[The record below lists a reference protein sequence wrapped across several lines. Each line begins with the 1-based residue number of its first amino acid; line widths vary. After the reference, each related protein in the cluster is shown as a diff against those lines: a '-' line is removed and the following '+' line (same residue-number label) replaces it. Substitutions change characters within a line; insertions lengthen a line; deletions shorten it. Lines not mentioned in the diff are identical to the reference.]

1 MTSERQ
7 LLIVA
12 PDSNIA
18 PTDEALESL
27 LEELLVPQDFK
38 GLGGKLKAVGIT
50 ALNAYFDLSI
60 VRAAFKP
67 SQEKELKA
75 AARDLLSS
83 YPEVKALLLYLIRQL
98 YQMDLPKMMPEA
110 WVVSPGS
117 EQLKKLQCS
126 DGYFQPNVVYARHP
140 VASDYFIKFAEF
152 HKKLLEEKKRE
163 FIQLLTSLGAKRI
176 YLTNKN
182 QHNKSSG
189 ATAKLDDPTNI
200 SNVGIETTMGQSSF
214 SDLKIDGEFGLP
226 TTLPKVP
233 KNLKWLKREDL
244 WQTIVHG
251 RQDGQWMK
259 KYQVSFKYLESFGIT
274 SDLAAKLQGFGLSI
288 GGNFSSMQ
296 ILEEEYL
303 VEFFS
308 REEYE
313 ANGQL

>member
-12 PDSNIA
+12 PDSNIV

-27 LEELLVPQDFK
+27 LGELLVPEDFK
-38 GLGGKLKAVGIT
+38 GLGGM
-50 ALNAYFDLSI
+50 
-60 VRAAFKP
+60 
-67 SQEKELKA
+67 LKA
-75 AARDLLSS
+75 AGISALNSYNPAAILERLQGKAPKAAKRAMILSLDS
-83 YPEVKALLLYLIRQL
+83 EVKALLIYLMRQL
-98 YQMDLPKMMPEA
+98 YQLDLPKMMPEA
-110 WVVSPGS
+110 WVVSPAS
-117 EQLKKLQCS
+117 EALKNFQCS

-140 VASDYFIKFAEF
+140 VASDYYIKFAYF
-152 HKKLLEEKKRE
+152 HKKLLEEKKKE

-176 YLTNKN
+176 YLTSKN
-182 QHNKSSG
+182 QQSKSSG
-189 ATAKLDDPTNI
+189 ATAKIDDPTNI
-200 SNVGIETTMGQSSF
+200 ANVGIGTTMGQSSL
-214 SDLKIDGEFGLP
+214 SDLKFDGEFGLP

-233 KNLKWLKREDL
+233 DNLKWLKREDL

-259 KYQVSFKYLESFGIT
+259 KYQVSFKYVESFGIT
-274 SDLAAKLQGFGLSI
+274 SDLAAKLEGFGLSI

-296 ILEEEYL
+296 ILEEEYF

-313 ANGQL
+313 ASGQL

>member
-27 LEELLVPQDFK
+27 ITELLVPKDFK
-38 GLGGKLKAVGIT
+38 GLGGMLKAVSID
-50 ALNAYFDLSI
+50 ALNSYNPVAIVERLSGKEPKASR
-60 VRAAFKP
+60 RAT
-67 SQEKELKA
+67 
-75 AARDLLSS
+75 LLSRN
-83 YPEVKALLLYLIRQL
+83 PDVKALLIYLMRQL
-98 YQMDLPKMMPEA
+98 YQLDLPKMMPEA

-117 EQLKKLQCS
+117 EELKKLQCS

-140 VASDYFIKFAEF
+140 IASDYFIKFADF
-152 HKKLLEEKKRE
+152 HKKLLEEKKKE

-182 QHNKSSG
+182 QQGKSSG
-189 ATAKLDDPTNI
+189 ATAKIDDPTNI
-200 SNVGIETTMGQSSF
+200 ANVGIETAMGQSFF

-233 KNLKWLKREDL
+233 DNLKWLKREDL

-259 KYQVSFKYLESFGIT
+259 KYQVSFKYVESFGIT
-274 SDLAAKLQGFGLSI
+274 SNLSAKLESFGLSI

-296 ILEEEYL
+296 ILEEEYF

-313 ANGQL
+313 TSGQL